1 MSTISGYDSSS
12 IGVLF
17 SSLNP
22 RSSGLSSA
30 GVSDMLGISYS
41 DYATIRNGSYGKLV
55 KAYYKQDGKVPFGDA
70 VNDKAEKEDSEKE
83 LSSIIG
89 ESKNLQSSL
98 EALMSSKALS
108 GGTSDSDDSEQKEV
122 AWKEVSS
129 FVKSF
134 NSLMDKT
141 ENSGT
146 SGVKKGVES
155 LIQLTTE
162 NSKALKS
169 IGITIGKDNQLTIK
183 EEDYKKADLSKV
195 KNLFYNKG
203 GYGYRAYV
211 QAKLIETRATTQKE
225 KESTYGKR
233 GTYTYNENQGVF
245 YNQTT

>member
-108 GGTSDSDDSEQKEV
+108 GGTSD
-122 AWKEVSS
+122 
-129 FVKSF
+129 
-134 NSLMDKT
+134 
-141 ENSGT
+141 
-146 SGVKKGVES
+146 
-155 LIQLTTE
+155 
-162 NSKALKS
+162 
-169 IGITIGKDNQLTIK
+169 
-183 EEDYKKADLSKV
+183 
-195 KNLFYNKG
+195 
-203 GYGYRAYV
+203 
-211 QAKLIETRATTQKE
+211 
-225 KESTYGKR
+225 
-233 GTYTYNENQGVF
+233 
-245 YNQTT
+245 